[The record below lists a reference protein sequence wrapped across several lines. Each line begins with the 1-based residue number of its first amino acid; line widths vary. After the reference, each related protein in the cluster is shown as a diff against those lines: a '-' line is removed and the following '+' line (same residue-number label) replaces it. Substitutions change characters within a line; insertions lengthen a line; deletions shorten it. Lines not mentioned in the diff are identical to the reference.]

1 METYEWSSEPGWSES
16 FLFIRGIRTTNQSA
30 RSPLIIVDNV
40 ERDLSFL
47 DAYPIESITVL
58 KDAAASSIYG
68 MRGANGVIM
77 VSLRKSVSRP
87 SPTRWRFRTLTTWR

>member
-1 METYEWSSEPGWSES
+1 MVYYPHKTPPGLK
-16 FLFIRGIRTTNQSA
+16 FNIQ
-30 RSPLIIVDNV
+30 
-40 ERDLSFL
+40 LSFL

-77 VSLRKSVSRP
+77 VTINSAR
-87 SPTRWRFRTLTTWR
+87 